1 MTPLQEFQDSWGTG
15 YSSYVGEEDNSQ
27 EVPMTPKENALSV
40 LDDLGELN
48 NIDSQFEKV
57 FKDVVNSDTDMQIF
71 SSNIQRLEINNL
83 NTIVSSSASGGS
95 GASGLNSLN
104 TNPDLDETTKDL
116 NKLLNT
122 DTHDILKLFNDSN
135 IHNNRKKLYDL
146 YNEIAEINPIA
157 YRMLKVYVDNILVKN
172 MQTKQFLNVV
182 DNEQN
187 DKTEQLDENIKKIV
201 KSFFKTVLVYF
212 DLQTKLKNNI
222 LPSTLKHGDY
232 YLEIVDL
239 SPISRII
246 ENRIELIQESISFPD
261 KTGNKRSKYKCNMG
275 IIELPNK
282 IQGVQESYAMDP
294 TEANAS
300 ARLASLLTDK
310 VTIEESDINFLN
322 DILNLEKEE
331 DPDKNNTF
339 DFNNFQDLNFESLK
353 DIHLRLVE
361 PSSVIK
367 IEMDGI
373 NFGYLI
379 IEDIKEKLEG
389 EEINLYQRFMS
400 DDGNNTK
407 SDKNE
412 EITKEITE
420 KFTKEIISKLNGVIG
435 QNNNFIDTL
444 PEELSL
450 SLKVILYQKIKQRAK
465 LKFRF
470 LEPNDLI
477 NFHTNIDKF
486 APYGTSIFD
495 SIVLPVKLYTIA
507 LMSSVISRLSRAA
520 VVRKWNIEVGN
531 RRNHS
536 QIVQN
541 VQKELK
547 TKNIT
552 YDDLNSMKNISQIMT
567 DFRDIAT
574 VTKNG
579 QKFID
584 LELMPAQD
592 RALPLNDLQELRN
605 ELIAATGIPSVYLNI
620 GDNTELRETLVNLN
634 IGFANT
640 IAGYQGYIE
649 DGLNN
654 LFNSL
659 FQIVLKNNNY
669 DFKNFNISQYFK
681 IAINPPLV
689 LQLQNNEAIISTISN
704 MIGTL
709 SQAQMSIDPLMLF
722 EMYAPQINWKKIQ
735 KGGETEIKEKIK
747 ENIMQQQY
755 QEPPQ

>member
-1 MTPLQEFQDSWGTG
+1 MAKVIEEFEDSWGTG
-15 YSSYVGEEDNSQ
+15 GYNDYGQGDQ
-27 EVPMTPKENALSV
+27 EVPQEIPMTPKENALNV
-40 LDDLGELN
+40 LDDLRELN
-48 NIDSQFEKV
+48 HLDSDFEKV
-57 FKDVVNSDTDMQIF
+57 YRDVVSADTDMQIF

-83 NTIVSSSASGGS
+83 NTVISSSAGMQSG
-95 GASGLNSLN
+95 
-104 TNPDLDETTKDL
+104 TDKMDDDLDEATKDL

-122 DTHDILKLFNDSN
+122 DTNDILKLFNDSN

-187 DKTEQLDENIKKIV
+187 DKTAQLDDSIKKIV
-201 KSFFKTVLVYF
+201 KSFFKTILVYF
-212 DLQTKLKNNI
+212 DIQTKLKNNI
-222 LPSTLKHGDY
+222 LPNTLKHGDY

-239 SPISRII
+239 SPISKII
-246 ENRIELIQESISFPD
+246 ENKAELLQEDITYYD
-261 KTGNKRSKYKCNMG
+261 EKEKTSTHKVNMG
-275 IIELPNK
+275 MIEFPTKL
-282 IQGVQESYAMDP
+282 QGVTESEALDP
-294 TEANAS
+294 ETNKAS
-300 ARLASLLTDK
+300 ARLSSLLFNKTN
-310 VTIEESDINFLN
+310 IEESDINFFQ
-322 DILNLEKEE
+322 DILDLEKEE
-331 DPDKNNTF
+331 DPERDNSF
-339 DFNNFQDLNFESLK
+339 DFDSFQDLNFDSLK
-353 DIHLRLVE
+353 DIHLRLIE

-379 IEDIKEKLEG
+379 IEDLKEKEEG
-389 EEINLYQRFMS
+389 EEVNLYQRFMA
-400 DDGNNTK
+400 DDGNKNT
-407 SDKNE
+407 SNKNVNT
-412 EITKEITE
+412 TKEITD
-420 KFTKEIISKLNGVIG
+420 KFTKEIVSKLSSFIG
-435 QNNNFIDTL
+435 KDSSFINEL

-450 SLKVILYQKIKQRAK
+450 SLKVILYQKIKERAK

-477 NFHTNIDKF
+477 NFHTNIDKY
-486 APYGTSIFD
+486 APYGTSVFD

-531 RRNHS
+531 KRNHS

-552 YDDLNSMKNISQIMT
+552 YDDLNSMKNISEVMT

-574 VTKNG
+574 VSKNG

-592 RALPLNDLQELRN
+592 RALPLNDLQDLRN
-605 ELIAATGIPSVYLNI
+605 ELIAATGIPSIYLNI
-620 GDNTELRETLVNLN
+620 GDNAELRETLVNLN

-649 DGLNN
+649 DALNN

-659 FQIVLKNNNY
+659 FQIILKNNNF
-669 DFKNFNISQYFK
+669 DFQNFNLSQYFK
-681 IAINPPLV
+681 IGINPPLV
-689 LQLQNNEAIISTISN
+689 LQLQNNEAIISTIAN
-704 MIGTL
+704 IIGTL
-709 SQAQMSIDPLMLF
+709 TQANVKVDPLELF
-722 EMYAPQINWKKIQ
+722 NMYAPQINWDKLQ
-735 KGGETEIKEKIK
+735 QSGETEIKEQVK
-747 ENIMQQQY
+747 EQIMQGGQQ
-755 QEPPQ
+755 QPGM

>member
-1 MTPLQEFQDSWGTG
+1 MKNLEEFQDDWGYG
-15 YSSYVGEEDNSQ
+15 SQ
-27 EVPMTPKENALSV
+27 QEEVPQEAALTPQENALSV

-57 FKDVVNSDTDMQIF
+57 FRDVVNADTDMQIF

-83 NTIVSSSASGGS
+83 NTVVSSKG
-95 GASGLNSLN
+95 SGLNGLN
-104 TNPDLDETTKDL
+104 QMGSGMDPDLDEATQDL

-122 DTHDILKLFNDSN
+122 DTNDILKLFNDSN

-187 DKTEQLDENIKKIV
+187 DKTEQLEENVKKIV
-201 KSFFKTVLVYF
+201 KSFFKTILVYF
-212 DLQTKLKNNI
+212 DLQSKLKNNI

-232 YLEIVDL
+232 YLEVVDL
-239 SPISRII
+239 SPISRIV
-246 ENRIELIQESISFPD
+246 ENKMELIQESVSYYGKDNKND
-261 KTGNKRSKYKCNMG
+261 KTTKHKVKMG
-275 IIELPNK
+275 IIELPTK
-282 IQGVQESYAMDP
+282 LQGVQESTALDP
-294 TEANAS
+294 EFHKAS
-300 ARLASLLTDK
+300 ARLASLLDNK
-310 VTIEESDINFLN
+310 SHIEESDINFMN
-322 DILNLEKEE
+322 DIMNAEKEE
-331 DPDKNNTF
+331 YPDKDNLF
-339 DFNNFQDLNFESLK
+339 DFSNFQDLNFESLK
-353 DIHLRLVE
+353 DIHLRLIE

-379 IEDIKEKLEG
+379 IEDLKEKAEG

-400 DDGNNTK
+400 DDGNNTQ

-412 EITKEITE
+412 NVTKEITD
-420 KFTKEIISKLNGVIG
+420 KFTKEIISKLSGHIG
-435 QNNNFIDTL
+435 QGNNFINDL

-450 SLKVILYQKIKQRAK
+450 SLKVILYQKIKERAK

-495 SIVLPVKLYTIA
+495 AIVLPVKLYTIA

-552 YDDLNSMKNISQIMT
+552 YDDLNSMKNISQVMT

-574 VTKNG
+574 VSKNG

-592 RALPLNDLQELRN
+592 RALPLNDLQDLRN

-649 DGLNN
+649 DGMNN

-659 FQIVLKNNNY
+659 FQIVLKNNNF

-681 IAINPPLV
+681 ISINPPLV

-709 SQAQMSIDPLMLF
+709 TQAQVQVDPIELF
-722 EMYAPQINWKKIQ
+722 EMYAPQINWKKLQ
-735 KGGETEIKEKIK
+735 KGGEVEIKEKMK
-747 ENIMQQQY
+747 EGIMQQQY
-755 QEPPQ
+755 QEQPQ

>member
-1 MTPLQEFQDSWGTG
+1 MSKRLEEFEDSWGTG
-15 YSSYVGEEDNSQ
+15 YEDPNMQDTEQ
-27 EVPMTPKENALSV
+27 EVPMTPKENALNV
-40 LDDLGELN
+40 LDDLKQLGD
-48 NIDSQFEKV
+48 IDSQFEKIYR
-57 FKDVVNSDTDMQIF
+57 DVISADTDMQIF

-83 NTIVSSSASGGS
+83 NTIVSNVKIKDSG
-95 GASGLNSLN
+95 
-104 TNPDLDETTKDL
+104 TDELDEATKDL
-116 NKLLNT
+116 NQLLNT
-122 DTHDILKLFNDSN
+122 DSQDILKLFNDNN

-172 MQTKQFLNVV
+172 MQTKQFLNIV

-187 DKTEQLDENIKKIV
+187 NKTEQLEENIKKIV

-212 DLQTKLKNNI
+212 DIQTKLKNNI
-222 LPSTLKHGDY
+222 LPNTLKHGDY

-239 SPISRII
+239 SPISRIV
-246 ENRIELIQESISFPD
+246 ENKMELIQESITIPTA
-261 KTGNKRSKYKCNMG
+261 TGRTTHKVNMG
-275 IIELPNK
+275 IIEFPSKLE
-282 IQGVQESYAMDP
+282 GVQESYSLDP
-294 TEANAS
+294 ENHNAS
-300 ARLASLLTDK
+300 ERLASLLGNK
-310 VTIEESDINFLN
+310 KSIEEADINFLN
-322 DILNLEKEE
+322 DIMNLEKEE
-331 DPDKNNTF
+331 NPEKDNTF
-339 DFNNFQDLNFESLK
+339 NFEQFQNLNFDSLK
-353 DIHLRLVE
+353 EVHLRLIE

-373 NFGYLI
+373 NFGYLV
-379 IEDIKEKLEG
+379 IEDIKEKEEG

-400 DDGNNTK
+400 DDGNKTQNTK
-407 SDKNE
+407 NVD
-412 EITKEITE
+412 ITKEVTD
-420 KFTKEIISKLNGVIG
+420 KFTKEIISKVSDHIG
-435 QNNNFIDTL
+435 KDSTYIDQL

-450 SLKVILYQKIKQRAK
+450 SLKVILYQKIKERSK

-470 LEPNDLI
+470 LEPDDLI
-477 NFHTNIDKF
+477 NFHTNVDKF

-507 LMSSVISRLSRAA
+507 LMASVISRLSRAS

-552 YDDLNSMKNISQIMT
+552 YDDLNSMKNISQVMT

-574 VTKNG
+574 VSKNG
-579 QKFID
+579 QRFID

-592 RALPLNDLQELRN
+592 RSLPLNDLQDLRN

-640 IAGYQGYIE
+640 IAGYQGYME
-649 DGLNN
+649 DAINN
-654 LFNSL
+654 LFNSI
-659 FQIVLKNNNY
+659 FQIILKNNNY
-669 DFKNFNISQYFK
+669 DYKNFNISQYFK
-681 IAINPPLV
+681 VAINPPLV

-704 MIGTL
+704 IIGTL
-709 SQAQMSIDPLMLF
+709 SQAQVNVDPIELF
-722 EMYAPQINWKKIQ
+722 EMYAPSINWKKIQ
-735 KGGETEIKEKIK
+735 KSGETEIKEKIK
-747 ENIMQQQY
+747 EQLMQQQS
-755 QEPPQ
+755 QPQQ

>member
-1 MTPLQEFQDSWGTG
+1 MRSIEEFQDDWGTG
-15 YSSYVGEEDNSQ
+15 YAEEEAPQ
-27 EVPMTPKENALSV
+27 EAALTPQENALSV

-48 NIDSQFEKV
+48 DIDTKFEKV
-57 FKDVVNSDTDMQIF
+57 FRDVVNSDTDMQIF

-83 NTIVSSSASGGS
+83 NTVVSSSASGMG
-95 GASGLNSLN
+95 GLNSMGGD
-104 TNPDLDETTKDL
+104 PDLDEATQDL

-122 DTHDILKLFNDSN
+122 DTQDILKLFNDSN

-201 KSFFKTVLVYF
+201 KSFFKTILVYF

-239 SPISRII
+239 SPISRIV
-246 ENRIELIQESISFPD
+246 ENQMELIQESAHFPSKND
-261 KTGNKRSKYKCNMG
+261 ASKTTRHKCTMG

-282 IQGVQESYAMDP
+282 IQGVQESYALDP
-294 TEANAS
+294 AEHKAG
-300 ARLASLLTDK
+300 ARLASLLNDK
-310 VTIEESDINFLN
+310 VNIEESDINFLN
-322 DILNLEKEE
+322 DIMGLEKEE
-331 DPDKNNTF
+331 DPEKDNTF
-339 DFNNFQDLNFESLK
+339 DFENFQDLNFDALK

-379 IEDIKEKLEG
+379 IEDLKEKAEG

-400 DDGNNTK
+400 DDGNNTQ

-412 EITKEITE
+412 NVTKEITE
-420 KFTKEIISKLNGVIG
+420 KFTKEIISKLSSFIG
-435 QNNNFIDTL
+435 QGNNFIDTL

-450 SLKVILYQKIKQRAK
+450 SLKVILYQKIKERAK

-552 YDDLNSMKNISQIMT
+552 YDDLNSMKNISQVMT

-574 VTKNG
+574 VSKNG

-592 RALPLNDLQELRN
+592 RALPLNDLQDLRN

-649 DGLNN
+649 DGINN

-659 FQIVLKNNNY
+659 FQIVLKNNNF

-681 IAINPPLV
+681 VAINPPLV

-735 KGGETEIKEKIK
+735 KGGEVEIKEKMK
-747 ENIMQQQY
+747 EGIMQQQY
-755 QEPPQ
+755 QGEG

>member
-1 MTPLQEFQDSWGTG
+1 
-15 YSSYVGEEDNSQ
+15 
-27 EVPMTPKENALSV
+27 
-40 LDDLGELN
+40 
-48 NIDSQFEKV
+48 
-57 FKDVVNSDTDMQIF
+57 MQIF
-71 SSNIQRLEINNL
+71 SSNIQRLEIINL
-83 NTIVSSSASGGS
+83 NTVISSSAS
-95 GASGLNSLN
+95 SGLNQLGSGMD
-104 TNPDLDETTKDL
+104 PDLEDATKDL
-116 NKLLNT
+116 NQLLNT
-122 DTHDILKLFNDSN
+122 DTDDILKLFNDSN

-187 DKTEQLDENIKKIV
+187 DKTEQLEENVKKIV
-201 KSFFKTVLVYF
+201 KSFFKTILVYF

-239 SPISRII
+239 SPIARIV
-246 ENRIELIQESISFPD
+246 ENQMELIQESAHFPNKED
-261 KTGNKRSKYKCNMG
+261 SSKTTRYKCNMG
-275 IIELPNK
+275 IIELPTK
-282 IQGVQESYAMDP
+282 LQGVQEGYAMDP
-294 TEANAS
+294 AEHKAS
-300 ARLASLLTDK
+300 ARLASLLGDK
-310 VTIEESDINFLN
+310 VNIEESDINFLN
-322 DILNLEKEE
+322 DIMNLEKDE
-331 DPDKNNTF
+331 DPDKDNTF
-339 DFNNFQDLNFESLK
+339 DFSNFQDLNFDSLK

-373 NFGYLI
+373 NFGYLV
-379 IEDIKEKLEG
+379 IEDLKEKAEG

-400 DDGNNTK
+400 DDGNNTQ

-412 EITKEITE
+412 NVTKEITD
-420 KFTKEIISKLNGVIG
+420 KFTKEIISKLSGFIG
-435 QNNNFIDTL
+435 RGNNFIEDL

-450 SLKVILYQKIKQRAK
+450 SLKVILYQKIKERAK

-552 YDDLNSMKNISQIMT
+552 YDDLNSMKNISQVMT

-574 VTKNG
+574 VSKNG

-592 RALPLNDLQELRN
+592 RALPLNDLQDLRN

-649 DGLNN
+649 DGINN

-659 FQIVLKNNNY
+659 FQIVLKNNNF

-681 IAINPPLV
+681 VSINPPLV

-709 SQAQMSIDPLMLF
+709 TQAQVNVDPIELF
-722 EMYAPQINWKKIQ
+722 EMYAPQINWKKLQ
-735 KGGETEIKEKIK
+735 KGGEVEIKEKMK
-747 ENIMQQQY
+747 EAIMQQQY
-755 QEPPQ
+755 QGEG